1 MIDKKKLKLLG
12 VAILGSV
19 IGYTV
24 ISLFI
29 LPVTILQYIA
39 IEAIISILHLMYNTA
54 KSAD

>member
-19 IGYTV
+19 IGYLV
-24 ISLFI
+24 ITMFVIPL
-29 LPVTILQYIA
+29 TILQYIA

>member
-12 VAILGSV
+12 IAILGSV
-19 IGYTV
+19 IGYLV
-24 ISLFI
+24 ITLFVI
-29 LPVTILQYIA
+29 PLTILQYIA

>member
-1 MIDKKKLKLLG
+1 MIDKRKLKLLG
-12 VAILGSV
+12 IAILGSV

>member
-1 MIDKKKLKLLG
+1 MIDKNKLKLLG

-19 IGYTV
+19 IGYLVITMFVITLTV
-24 ISLFI
+24 
-29 LPVTILQYIA
+29 LQYIA

>member
-1 MIDKKKLKLLG
+1 MIDKRKLKLLG

-19 IGYTV
+19 IGYTM

>member
-1 MIDKKKLKLLG
+1 MIDKRKLKLLG

>member
-12 VAILGSV
+12 IAILGSV
-19 IGYTV
+19 IGYSVITLFVIPLTV
-24 ISLFI
+24 
-29 LPVTILQYIA
+29 LQYIA

>member
-12 VAILGSV
+12 IAILGSV

-24 ISLFI
+24 ISLFV

>member
-12 VAILGSV
+12 IAILGSV
-19 IGYTV
+19 IGYLV
-24 ISLFI
+24 ITLFVI
-29 LPVTILQYIA
+29 PLSILQYIA

>member
-12 VAILGSV
+12 IAILGSV

>member
-24 ISLFI
+24 ISLFV

>member
-29 LPVTILQYIA
+29 LPITILQYIA

>member
-24 ISLFI
+24 ISLFV
-29 LPVTILQYIA
+29 LPLSILQYIA

>member
-1 MIDKKKLKLLG
+1 MIDKRKLKLLG

-24 ISLFI
+24 ISLFV

>member
-1 MIDKKKLKLLG
+1 MIDKRKLKLLG

-29 LPVTILQYIA
+29 LPVTILQYTA